1 MRADDQSRFPTT
13 DDLRQ
18 LKSLGGPQLSPDGKQ
33 VLVTITDSTADG
45 GKSHL
50 WLVSVTTGEKPR
62 QITFSPPADKKGERN
77 PQWAP
82 DGSAV
87 YFLAKRGEQT
97 QLFRLD
103 LRGGE
108 AAAFDLKIVPPVDLS
123 KEKNAIPP
131 PGAQKSEADKKA
143 GDKDPEKPEEKK
155 ATGAAEPIAIDVAG
169 YAPSPDGKWLAVWAK
184 DPETPGEKKQK
195 DAKADAVWVNH
206 EVHLTRLYLA
216 ALKPD
221 GSLDGALKAVGA
233 EPDVQRAM
241 WSQDSGRM
249 LVVTEK
255 PNDVSDL
262 GPANAAWLVEMQR
275 SGKGGQTER
284 DSGHRGRG
292 GMVSQRRD
300 DCVCGDYT

>member
-1 MRADDQSRFPTT
+1 MVRANLLLAVLVTTASFLPAAEEPHFPTS
-13 DDLRQ
+13 DDLRH
-18 LKSLGGPQLSPDGKQ
+18 LKAIGGPQLSPDGKL

-45 GKSHL
+45 AKSHL
-50 WLVSVTTGEKPR
+50 WLVPASGSEKPR
-62 QITFSPPADKKGERN
+62 QITFSPPADKRGERN
-77 PQWAP
+77 SQWAP

-103 LRGGE
+103 MRGGE
-108 AAAFDLKIVPPVDLS
+108 ASAYDLKVIPTVDRS

-131 PGAQKSEADKKA
+131 PGAEKKDGEKPAEQKTEAK
-143 GDKDPEKPEEKK
+143 PEKAAVNRSPSTWR
-155 ATGAAEPIAIDVAG
+155 ATLLR
-169 YAPSPDGKWLAVWAK
+169 PDGKWLAVWAK

-221 GSLDGALKAVGA
+221 GSLDGALKAVGV

-241 WSQDSGRM
+241 W
-249 LVVTEK
+249 TE
-255 PNDVSDL
+255 
-262 GPANAAWLVEMQR
+262 GFRPAA
-275 SGKGGQTER
+275 G
-284 DSGHRGRG
+284 DHRKAE
-292 GMVSQRRD
+292 
-300 DCVCGDYT
+300 